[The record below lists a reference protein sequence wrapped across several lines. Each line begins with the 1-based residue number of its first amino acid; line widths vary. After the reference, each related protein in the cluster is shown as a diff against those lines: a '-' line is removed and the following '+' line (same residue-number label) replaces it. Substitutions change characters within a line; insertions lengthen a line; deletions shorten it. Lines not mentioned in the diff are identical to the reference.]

1 MDSPMALGSAQY
13 AIPSLT
19 TSAQQ
24 IVLQQDNVGLT
35 RVIIDNTAGSTPV
48 YVTSG
53 SSSMLGSA
61 VFPTSL
67 TVPSYGSVVGAGTV
81 QTYMCKPTDRFFA
94 AIRQSG
100 TADLYMTFGSGE

>member
-1 MDSPMALGSAQY
+1 MDCPMALDSAQY

-19 TSAQQ
+19 TASQQ
-24 IVLQQDNVGLT
+24 IILQQDNIGIT

-48 YVTSG
+48 YVTA
-53 SSSMLGSA
+53 SSTSVTA

-67 TVPSYGSVVGAGTV
+67 TVPSYGTVIGAGTV
-81 QTYMCKPTDRFFA
+81 QTYMVKPTDRYFA

-100 TADLYMTFGSGE
+100 TADLYLTFGSGE

>member
-1 MDSPMALGSAQY
+1 MALDSAQY

-19 TSAQQ
+19 TASQQ
-24 IVLQQDNVGLT
+24 VVLQQDNVGLT

-48 YVTSG
+48 YVTASNA
-53 SSSMLGSA
+53 SATA

-67 TVPSYGSVVGAGTV
+67 TVPSYGTVVGAGTV
-81 QTYMCKPTDRFFA
+81 QTYMVKPTDKFFA